1 MGKSVFAALLCMPC
15 AVHAQKLLVEYEG
28 IVSSVDRASLAEA
41 PPHSIGD
48 FISGSFIIDA
58 ALAPLDML
66 ADDPQIG
73 RYYGGSPGPDFIVG
87 PAQAPGRGSAD
98 FVLVYDNW
106 DPPSTGAP
114 QEDGIII
121 NDSSIGTDGDFN
133 LLLGLQRPNTFG
145 QIFTDDALAQS
156 FSVEPSTGT
165 NMWGY
170 IEQGFG
176 EFWSVVDFALTRLSV
191 TPRVC
196 RP

>member
-1 MGKSVFAALLCMPC
+1 MGKSAFAVLLCLPC
-15 AVHAQKLLVEYEG
+15 AVHAQRLVVEYEG
-28 IVSSVDRASLAEA
+28 IVSSVDRASLAD
-41 PPHSIGD
+41 PPTHSIGD

-58 ALAPLDML
+58 ALAPRDML

-73 RYYGGSPGPDFIVG
+73 RYYGGSPGTDFILG
-87 PAQAPGRGSAD
+87 PAQAAGRGAAD

-145 QIFTDDALAQS
+145 QIFFDDALAQS

-165 NMWGY
+165 KMWGY
-170 IEQGFG
+170 IERGFG
-176 EFWSVVDFALTRLSV
+176 EFWSVVDFALTRFSV